1 MEVYQNREDSR
12 RLLQAS
18 SVCDSGHQGLSS
30 TLGRKFSISRRLR
43 RQTVGL
49 CVGGRSCSC
58 SSNTPKMRRQVRY
71 MAQRIY
77 SKFTRKRRFSH
88 LHWDAVVAGMKHLPD
103 SNTLKD
109 IFMTKIRK
117 TKRMEYH
124 SVPTEDPNSRNR
136 SPGASGRKQCASIF
150 RRMASAGSQQMPIPT
165 CQRSIVVIVLELKV
179 NQSEQQFQQG
189 IFPYPVVMSKRTGK
203 RNFED
208 SMPFL

>member
-1 MEVYQNREDSR
+1 M
-12 RLLQAS
+12 
-18 SVCDSGHQGLSS
+18 
-30 TLGRKFSISRRLR
+30 
-43 RQTVGL
+43 VGL
-49 CVGGRSCSC
+49 RVGDTSCSC
-58 SSNTPKMRRQVRY
+58 SSNTPRQMRRQGHY

-77 SKFTRKRRFSH
+77 SKFSRKGLFSH

-109 IFMTKIRK
+109 IFMTEIRK

-136 SPGASGRKQCASIF
+136 SPGASGTKQCASIL

-179 NQSEQQFQQG
+179 KQSEQQFQQR

-203 RNFED
+203 RNFKD
-208 SMPFL
+208 SMLFLQIRQVQAWRHLSIHV